1 MSNTLFAL
9 LGSLAPVQ
17 GFLQK
22 FSAAAPFPGRSGS
35 SRATLLVDLPAVPVP
50 EPACAAKAR
59 TGTRARSRGSMPLR
73 VVRVMEAGQAEA
85 GQAAHGGR
93 MMISGRMADVCAEL
107 DRMAEREA
115 APHLRR

>member
-35 SRATLLVDLPAVPVP
+35 SRATLLVDLPAVPVS

-73 VVRVMEAGQAEA
+73 VVRVMEA